1 MTLKQPRGLEE
12 GRDGKERMLTRT
24 ARNKIK
30 TTLRQTFT
38 KQTEGVLE
46 TIELLVRKK
55 KGSSPYQDI
64 SRKKRQRDERPIQ
77 PQMKKN
83 SL

>member
-1 MTLKQPRGLEE
+1 
-12 GRDGKERMLTRT
+12 MLTRR

-55 KGSSPYQDI
+55 KESRPYQDI
-64 SRKKRQRDERPIQ
+64 SRKKDE
-77 PQMKKN
+77 QMKDQSN
-83 SL
+83 HR

>member
-1 MTLKQPRGLEE
+1 
-12 GRDGKERMLTRT
+12 MLTRR

-55 KGSSPYQDI
+55 KESRPYQDI
-64 SRKKRQRDERPIQ
+64 SRKKRNR
-77 PQMKKN
+77 
-83 SL
+83 